1 MLSAIAVRRAAQ
13 AALESSQPSSSK
25 QPSPLP
31 TPSTSSPDPN
41 PEPKRPNP
49 PSKRKSSS
57 VNGKPSRNS
66 KKAKIRPGRVS
77 ATARYFESKNMVEG
91 GGDVIML
98 ESSSDSEPDVQAK
111 LALDSSDDSEA
122 EETQNPLVSIELSLY
137 PQPSR
142 SEPSQ
147 LSTFRPTRDLNVY
160 ELSADEA
167 NATGLQSETSV
178 LSIDREETLALLGTY
193 ALTVLKGSVSILGVT
208 LSASKVAHHVFVPRS
223 APIPILRCASSDVH
237 ADLNIYSLPP
247 RIRHNHGGAVVA
259 IQSLDTGVEGLGRI
273 CRVFDGVFEPSRW
286 QRSSAE
292 LIRPGVSLV
301 THSTRDVLP
310 FVLPESWSIALS
322 AAETPPSSADPIP
335 LSVYVVKGPKKSGK
349 STFART
355 LLNRLLARFQRVAY
369 LECDVGQSE
378 FTPGGLVALNV
389 IDNPVFGPPFTHP
402 SLPYRAHYVGATSPR
417 CSPAHYLAAVQA
429 LLETYKLEVQTSM
442 PDDESIDTRVTDI
455 TPLVINTMGWTKGLG
470 ADLNAK
476 IEELAEPTH
485 VFEII
490 GPEEKGWPTAPP
502 TYDTLYNQ
510 SAPSKAFQY
519 TLEAISPHLTNTHF
533 NAVDQRN
540 LNILSYFHAIFPS
553 ITSASFPSPSAPLRQ
568 MTATKWETSH
578 PLCARYPYEVDWSQ
592 AFDQVILI
600 GAGYEDVIPSEISNV
615 LNGAIVGLVE
625 CEPGTEDPVYLDP
638 SGARELPYAQAR
650 HPPAPSTSTC
660 HGLAL
665 IRAISPSSSHMHILT
680 PVPPAILARCRV
692 IVKGELE
699 LPIWGM
705 LDFTDANE
713 GVAGVEKGRVPYL
726 QWGKS
731 EGLGGE
737 RRRVRRNLMRKAQ
750 M

>member
-1 MLSAIAVRRAAQ
+1 ML
-13 AALESSQPSSSK
+13 
-25 QPSPLP
+25 
-31 TPSTSSPDPN
+31 
-41 PEPKRPNP
+41 
-49 PSKRKSSS
+49 
-57 VNGKPSRNS
+57 G
-66 KKAKIRPGRVS
+66 
-77 ATARYFESKNMVEG
+77 
-91 GGDVIML
+91 
-98 ESSSDSEPDVQAK
+98 SSSDSEPDVQAK
-111 LALDSSDDSEA
+111 LVLDSSDDSEA
-122 EETQNPLVSIELSLY
+122 EETQNPFVSTEVPLY
-137 PQPSR
+137 PQPLR

-167 NATGLQSETSV
+167 SAMGLRNETSV
-178 LSIDREETLALLGTY
+178 ISIDWEETLALLGTY
-193 ALTVLKGSVSILGVT
+193 ALTVLKGSISILGVT
-208 LSASKVAHHVFVPRS
+208 LSASKEAHHVFAPRS

-237 ADLNIYSLPP
+237 DDSNIYSLPS
-247 RIRHNHGGAVVA
+247 RIRNNRGGVVVA
-259 IQSLDTGVEGLGRI
+259 IQSLDTDVEGLGRV

-286 QRSSAE
+286 QRSSVEA
-292 LIRPGVSLV
+292 IRPGVSLV

-322 AAETPPSSADPIP
+322 AAETSPSSADPIP
-335 LSVYVVKGPKKSGK
+335 VSVYVVKGPKKSGK

-389 IDNPVFGPPFTHP
+389 IHNPVFGPPFTHP

-417 CSPAHYLAAVQA
+417 CSPAHYLAAIQA
-429 LLETYKLEVQTSM
+429 LLETYKLDVQTSM
-442 PDDESIDTRVTDI
+442 PDDESIDTRVDDI
-455 TPLVINTMGWTKGLG
+455 TPLVVNTMGWTKGLG

-502 TYDTLYNQ
+502 AYDFYDQ

-519 TLEAISPHLTNTHF
+519 TLEAISPNLTNMHF

-540 LNILSYFHAIFPS
+540 LNILSYFHAIFPP
-553 ITSASFPSPSAPLRQ
+553 ITSTSFSSPSTPIRQ

-625 CEPGTEDPVYLDP
+625 YEPGIEDPVYLDS
-638 SGARELPYAQAR
+638 SGARELPYAQGKDL
-650 HPPAPSTSTC
+650 PVPSTSTC

-680 PVPPAILARCRV
+680 PISPAILARCRM

-713 GVAGVEKGRVPYL
+713 GVAGIEKGRVPYL